1 MSFTRML
8 QLNAAA
14 VLVSVLAPTRADA
27 CVCVEMGTP
36 NPEQIRKGIEQT
48 LSLAEAVFSGEIISA
63 DTLGANLKVGKVWKG
78 SPGGIARLQHAYLT
92 STGSAVWNTC
102 DYTFEVGEKYVSSRF
117 LATPARSRPRSAAQP
132 RRWTQR
138 NQQFE
143 SWTIWPGGNADA
155 RRGLSQAAGAATA
168 FSRSM

>member
-102 DYTFEVGEKYVSSRF
+102 DYTFEVGKKYMVFAVPGHAGTLKAEKCGLTAPLDSAKSTVRILDD
-117 LATPARSRPRSAAQP
+117 LAKRKR
-132 RRWTQR
+132 
-138 NQQFE
+138 
-143 SWTIWPGGNADA
+143 
-155 RRGLSQAAGAATA
+155 
-168 FSRSM
+168 